1 MSKASR
7 RKAESGSNKRVAS
20 AIASDSNRLYV
31 MTPLA
36 AAIIAALNPAGAA
49 LAQDE
54 ERAVDEIIVT
64 ATKRELNLQDV
75 PHSIDV
81 LSGAEIARMGARDI
95 EATVKALPSLYLT
108 ALQPGQ
114 NSLVMRGISTGPYQY
129 YTEAQ
134 VAVYI
139 DEQPMTFN
147 SQQVGV
153 RSIDI
158 ERIENLPGPQGTL
171 FGSSS
176 QTGTIRYITNKPQM
190 ESLAGQVEARWG
202 TTHGGDD
209 SYDISGVINLP
220 VSDSFAIRAV
230 GFTSHDGG
238 YVDNVL
244 GTSFT
249 GNYDNSNLVE
259 DNFNEYDVDGGRL
272 HALWNMSDKWSALA
286 TIIAENTTADGVW
299 DSDAFLG
306 DYKVTRFENEIRT
319 DDWYSASLTLD
330 GDLGFADL
338 SFTYAH
344 FDRDIAYQYDNM
356 TYQQFKDYTYAYG
369 LYDTDYY
376 RSVIFNDQ
384 NQKRDTFEARLVSK
398 GDTRL
403 QWMVGGYYE
412 DILDK
417 WFYGNKTPG
426 LVNTTAW
433 YYAQYYAYYYGVSSN
448 YYNNYTPNTNITYP
462 LPETDVF
469 WANNLDRTVKQT
481 AFFGEVSYDLTDDLT
496 IHGGIRWAQYDRYA
510 LQRNQVPFGLPV
522 SLSSGDGS
530 FVDDG
535 KDSDTIYKLGLRY
548 NVNDDFMVY
557 GLFSQGFRVGGFNSA
572 RAANLGFVPRT
583 FDSDLIN
590 NYELGIKSQWANGR
604 LTFNGD
610 IFYMEWKDY
619 QDSTNAG
626 GPWWARG
633 NVNIGDAEITGVE
646 AQLDWKVTERLN
658 VSANLYAA
666 DSEFKD
672 NYCGEFLNGIEQ
684 PCPVDGSGNIDPDAL
699 EVRAGM
705 RLPNAPA
712 FKAFASIY
720 YTIPDVLNG
729 DLWLYYDYTYSSDV
743 WNETYDIVDNNT
755 AGLAPSWSY
764 STFSAGLRLPSEW
777 DVEIN
782 VRNLFDDKGYSYVWT
797 GEADEADTFGDP
809 RYHRIR
815 AQERPRTIWL
825 TVRKGFGGI

>member
-1 MSKASR
+1 MNDAIRRNAVYGGNHPEASVPAKDSKR
-7 RKAESGSNKRVAS
+7 
-20 AIASDSNRLYV
+20 IYQ

-36 AAIIAALNPAGAA
+36 AAIFTALNPAGPA

-54 ERAVDEIIVT
+54 EVLDVIMVT
-64 ATKRELNLQDV
+64 ATKRELDLQDV

-81 LSGAEIARMGARDI
+81 LSDADIARMGARDI
-95 EATVKALPSLYLT
+95 DATIKALPSLYLT

-139 DEQPMTFN
+139 DEQPMTFS

-153 RSIDI
+153 RGIDI

-176 QTGTIRYITNKPQM
+176 QTGTIRYITKKPNM
-190 ESLAGQVEARWG
+190 DSLGGQVEFRYG
-202 TTHGGDD
+202 TTKGGDD
-209 SYDISGVINLP
+209 SYDISGVVNIP
-220 VSDSFAIRAV
+220 FSDSFAIRAV
-230 GFTSHDGG
+230 GFSSLDGG

-259 DNFNEYDVDGGRL
+259 EDFNEYEVDGGRV
-272 HALWNMSDKWSALA
+272 HALWEVNEDWSALV
-286 TIIAENTTADGVW
+286 TVMGENTTAEGVW
-299 DSDAFLG
+299 DSDEFLG

-338 SFTYAH
+338 SLTYAY
-344 FDRDIAYQYDNM
+344 FDRDIVYEYDNM
-356 TYQQFKDYTYAYG
+356 TYQQSKDYYYAYS
-369 LYDTDYY
+369 LYDTNYY

-384 NQKRDTFEARLVSK
+384 TQQRDTLEARLVSK
-398 GDTRL
+398 GDSRF

-417 WFYGNKTPG
+417 WFYGNRTPG

-433 YYAQYYAYYYGVSSN
+433 YYAQYYAYYYGVGSN
-448 YYNNYTPNTNITYP
+448 YYNNYTPNTNIEYP

-469 WANNLDRTVKQT
+469 WANDLDRTVTQT
-481 AFFGEVSYDLTDDLT
+481 AFFGELSYDLTDDLVV
-496 IHGGIRWAQYDRYA
+496 HGGIRWAEYDRNA
-510 LQRNQVPFGLPV
+510 FQRNQVPLGLPV
-522 SLSSGDGS
+522 PASAGDGS
-530 FVDDG
+530 QVDDG
-535 KDSDTIYKLGLRY
+535 KDSDVIYKLGLRY
-548 NVNDDFMVY
+548 NVDDDVMIY
-557 GLFSQGFRVGGFNSA
+557 GLFSQGFRVGGFNSL
-572 RAANLGFVPRT
+572 RAANTGFIPRT

-604 LTFNGD
+604 FTLNGD
-610 IFYMEWKDY
+610 VFFMEWKDY
-619 QDSTNAG
+619 QDSTVAG

-633 NVNIGDAEITGVE
+633 NVNVGDAEIIGVE
-646 AQLDWKVTERLN
+646 AQANWKVTDRLTLA
-658 VSANLYAA
+658 ANLYAA

-672 NYCGEFLNGIEQ
+672 NYCGEFLDGIPQ
-684 PCPVDGSGNIDPDAL
+684 PCPVDGSGNIIPEAL
-699 EVRAGM
+699 EIRAGM
-705 RLPNAPA
+705 RLPNAPDL
-712 FKAFASIY
+712 KAHASIY
-720 YTIPDVLNG
+720 YTIPDIWGG

-755 AGLAPSWSY
+755 DGLAPSWSY
-764 STFSAGLRLPSEW
+764 STFSAGLELPSQW

-782 VRNLFDDKGYSYVWT
+782 VRNLFDSNGYSYVWT
-797 GEADEADTFGDP
+797 GEADEAATFDDP
-809 RYHRIR
+809 RYRKIR

-825 TVRKGFGGI
+825 TVRKGFGDI